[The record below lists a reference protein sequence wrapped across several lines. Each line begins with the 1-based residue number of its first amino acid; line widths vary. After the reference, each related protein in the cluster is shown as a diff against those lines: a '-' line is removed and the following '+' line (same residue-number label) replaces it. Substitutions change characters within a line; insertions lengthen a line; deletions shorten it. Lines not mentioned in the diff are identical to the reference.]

1 MLALPALTVTMNARM
16 IVTIMVWCCV
26 MTEQDKLRELL
37 ERGALDELHM
47 ELTRRGY
54 GVRTMA
60 PEGTLLAQAYPG
72 GMSQATMQVL
82 YEASHMPSPLNQP
95 WESRMDEK
103 KDALFSMIEGTIWET
118 FGLGIIK

>member
-1 MLALPALTVTMNARM
+1 
-16 IVTIMVWCCV
+16 

-37 ERGALDELHM
+37 ERGALDELHT

-60 PEGTLLAQAYPG
+60 PEGTLLAQAYPD

-82 YEASHMPSPLNQP
+82 YEASHMPSPLDQP
-95 WESRMDEK
+95 WESRLPAVDEK
-103 KDALFSMIEGTIWET
+103 KDVLRIWET
-118 FGLGIIK
+118 FGLGIIR